1 MNIIIKI
8 LNTEPVSSIF
18 WNYLQSISLHRKW
31 ALAPPMN
38 SDNVISA
45 LTILIVDFNW
55 YNRRFKLLPD
65 RSRHKQEGEAFKKVN
80 DCKRSLLMCQTFQ
93 IVLAVL
99 EFRNP
104 QIDHFI

>member
-1 MNIIIKI
+1 
-8 LNTEPVSSIF
+8 
-18 WNYLQSISLHRKW
+18 
-31 ALAPPMN
+31 MN

-45 LTILIVDFNW
+45 FSILIVDFNW
-55 YNRRFKLLPD
+55 YNRMFKLLPD

-104 QIDHFI
+104 QIDHSI